1 MAIRA
6 RLLERRLRKMTNSSL
21 HRMDNMVMSTRG
33 VNICKEVTP
42 LVEVHQMWAW
52 CFFCNGFMIDHS
64 MVMKTS
70 LEGFILVGGKEIRL

>member
-21 HRMDNMVMSTRG
+21 HSMDNMVMSTQG
-33 VNICKEVTP
+33 VSICKEVTP
-42 LVEVHQMWAW
+42 LVEVHQMWVW
-52 CFFCNGFMIDHS
+52 CFCCNGFMIDHS
-64 MVMKTS
+64 VVMKTS

>member
-21 HRMDNMVMSTRG
+21 HSMDNMVMSTQG

-42 LVEVHQMWAW
+42 LVEVHQMWA
-52 CFFCNGFMIDHS
+52 
-64 MVMKTS
+64 
-70 LEGFILVGGKEIRL
+70 